1 MIYSV
6 RIIFELNFLLC
17 TSMYIPG
24 IIVVTINMCTCSLYT
39 ELYSSKSVAMLYY
52 TLSML
57 IYNYFYGRTSVGQFI
72 VPSTELKIC
81 LLFVC
86 LTIVLNELVM
96 LYGYLYISTTLQIV

>member
-1 MIYSV
+1 
-6 RIIFELNFLLC
+6 
-17 TSMYIPG
+17 MYIPG

-39 ELYSSKSVAMLYY
+39 VLYSSKSVAMLYY

-96 LYGYLYISTTLQIV
+96 LYGYLYIYISITLQTV